1 MCEVSQAVAAVAVS
15 AIVAHAHPTERDQVP
30 WEFISD
36 HDVTPAMFEPYDL
49 RGLHL
54 ENQFMRSH
62 GKLGRLTSLSRSEM
76 DT

>member
-1 MCEVSQAVAAVAVS
+1 MAVS
-15 AIVAHAHPTERDQVP
+15 VIVARARPTKRDQVP

-36 HDVTPAMFEPYDL
+36 HDVTPAVFEPYDL
-49 RGLHL
+49 RGLHF

-62 GKLGRLTSLSRSEM
+62 GKLGCLTSLSRSEM

>member
-1 MCEVSQAVAAVAVS
+1 MAVS
-15 AIVAHAHPTERDQVP
+15 VIVARAHPTERDQVP

-49 RGLHL
+49 RGLHF

-62 GKLGRLTSLSRSEM
+62 GKVGRLTSLSRSEV